1 MTSRLSFLALALLL
15 GGCGTVNSVVD
26 NLFIDPLE
34 VLRKSN
40 QQKIAG
46 LHNGASRG
54 EVEKAVMG
62 GDAAGGSIFDALRGR
77 LQHLQVKNPMRE
89 ERVQGGDGATLEVL
103 YYYTDLRQRDDRIT
117 DDELTPLVFRDG
129 KLAGKG
135 YDYLRAQS
143 SKR

>member
-1 MTSRLSFLALALLL
+1 MTRYSLLALAALL
-15 GGCGTVNSVVD
+15 GGCSTVNSVVD

-34 VLRKSN
+34 LLRKSN

-46 LHNGASRG
+46 LQNGTSRG

-62 GDAAGGSIFDALRGR
+62 SDAAGGTVFDALRGR
-77 LQHLQVKNPMRE
+77 FQHLAVKNPMRD
-89 ERVQGGDGATLEVL
+89 ERLRATDGAELEVL
-103 YYYTDLRQRDDRIT
+103 YYYTDVRQRDDRIT

-129 KLAGKG
+129 RLVGKG

-143 SKR
+143 PKR

>member
-1 MTSRLSFLALALLL
+1 MTRYSFLALAVLL
-15 GGCGTVNSVVD
+15 GGCSTVNSVVD

-46 LHNGASRG
+46 LQNGASRG

-62 GDAAGGSIFDALRGR
+62 SDAAGGAVFDALRGR
-77 LQHLQVKNPMRE
+77 FQHLAVKNPMRD
-89 ERVQGGDGATLEVL
+89 ERVRVADGAELEVL
-103 YYYTDLRQRDDRIT
+103 YYYTDLKQRDDRIT

-129 KLAGKG
+129 KLVGKG
-135 YDYLRAQS
+135 HDYLRAQS
-143 SKR
+143 PKR